1 MGISPICNCEQN
13 NDLEN
18 NKKVIKVNTE
28 EEKYEKEEKDEK
40 EEKEENDERKEEKT
54 INQHLKKRLKT
65 VDEVN
70 QKKLVL
76 TSEKHTRRNES
87 FIDKSTVYSNEKK
100 EQVSN
105 SQRDNNMLNVKLR
118 NKIVKKTHG
127 RRSVFLNRT
136 SVNIIIVGDKNVGK
150 TSYAY
155 KIKDN
160 KFNEK
165 YIPTKDDEDER
176 FIIKAVNGERT
187 YHLNVAIIN
196 NINAIKEET
205 KRQLDYCLIF
215 YDMNN
220 ESTMD
225 FAKNIFETYFKSE
238 LENVSNISLSHVI
251 FIGNKCDLNN
261 NVNSKIE
268 ELCKEFKM
276 DHFEISVKDNICL
289 EEMKNK
295 LTQAFDNDE
304 FQNRK

>member
-28 EEKYEKEEKDEK
+28 EEKDEK
-40 EEKEENDERKEEKT
+40 EEKEENNERKEEKT

-87 FIDKSTVYSNEKK
+87 FLDKSTVYSNEKK
-100 EQVSN
+100 EQISN
-105 SQRDNNMLNVKLR
+105 SQRDNMLNIKLR

-136 SVNIIIVGDKNVGK
+136 SVNILIVGDKNVGK

-165 YIPTKDDEDER
+165 YIPTKNDEDER

-196 NINAIKEET
+196 DINLIKEET
-205 KRQLDYCLIF
+205 KRQLDYCLVF

-225 FAKNIFETYFKSE
+225 FAKNIFETYLKSE
-238 LENVSNISLSHVI
+238 LENVNNISLSHVI

-261 NVNSKIE
+261 NVNCKIE
-268 ELCKEFKM
+268 DLCKEFKM
-276 DHFEISVKDNICL
+276 DHFEISVKDNINL
-289 EEMKNK
+289 EEMKNR

>member
-1 MGISPICNCEQN
+1 MGNMPICNCEQN

-18 NKKVIKVNTE
+18 KKVIKVNTE
-28 EEKYEKEEKDEK
+28 EEKDEKEEKDD
-40 EEKEENDERKEEKT
+40 KEENDERKEEKNIT
-54 INQHLKKRLKT
+54 QNLKKRQT
-65 VDEVN
+65 AEEVN
-70 QKKLVL
+70 QRHLVL
-76 TSEKHTRRNES
+76 NSEKHTRRNES

-105 SQRDNNMLNVKLR
+105 SQRDNMLNVKLR

-160 KFNEK
+160 KFNEN

-196 NINAIKEET
+196 DIKAIKEET
-205 KRQLDYCLIF
+205 KRQLDYCLVF

-225 FAKNIFETYFKSE
+225 FARNIFETYLKSE

-276 DHFEISVKDNICL
+276 DHFEISVKNNIRL

>member
-28 EEKYEKEEKDEK
+28 EEKDEK

-87 FIDKSTVYSNEKK
+87 FLDKSTVYSNEKK
-100 EQVSN
+100 EQISN
-105 SQRDNNMLNVKLR
+105 SQRDNMLNIKLR
-118 NKIVKKTHG
+118 NKIIKKTHG

-136 SVNIIIVGDKNVGK
+136 SVNILIVGDKNVGK

-165 YIPTKDDEDER
+165 YIPTKNDEDER

-196 NINAIKEET
+196 DINLIKEET
-205 KRQLDYCLIF
+205 KRQLDYCLVF

-225 FAKNIFETYFKSE
+225 FAKNIFETYLKSE
-238 LENVSNISLSHVI
+238 LENVNNISLSHVI

-261 NVNSKIE
+261 NVNCKIE
-268 ELCKEFKM
+268 DLCKEFKM
-276 DHFEISVKDNICL
+276 DHFEISVKDNINL
-289 EEMKNK
+289 EEMKNR

>member
-28 EEKYEKEEKDEK
+28 EEKDEK

-87 FIDKSTVYSNEKK
+87 FLDKSTVYSNEKK
-100 EQVSN
+100 EQISN
-105 SQRDNNMLNVKLR
+105 SQRDNMLNIKLR

-136 SVNIIIVGDKNVGK
+136 SVNILIVGDKNVGK

-165 YIPTKDDEDER
+165 YIPTKNDEDER

-196 NINAIKEET
+196 DINLIKEET
-205 KRQLDYCLIF
+205 KRQLDYCLVF

-225 FAKNIFETYFKSE
+225 FAKNIFETYLKSE

-261 NVNSKIE
+261 NVNCKIE
-268 ELCKEFKM
+268 DLCKEFKM
-276 DHFEISVKDNICL
+276 DHFEISVKDNINL
-289 EEMKNK
+289 EEMKNR

>member
-18 NKKVIKVNTE
+18 NKKVIKVNRE
-28 EEKYEKEEKDEK
+28 EEKDEK

-87 FIDKSTVYSNEKK
+87 FLDKSTVYSNEKK
-100 EQVSN
+100 EQISN
-105 SQRDNNMLNVKLR
+105 SQRDNMLNIKLR

-136 SVNIIIVGDKNVGK
+136 SVNILIVGDKNVGK

-165 YIPTKDDEDER
+165 YIPTKNDEDER

-196 NINAIKEET
+196 DINLIKEET
-205 KRQLDYCLIF
+205 KRQLDYCLVF

-225 FAKNIFETYFKSE
+225 FAKNIFETYLKSE
-238 LENVSNISLSHVI
+238 LENVNNISLSHVI

-261 NVNSKIE
+261 NVNCKIE
-268 ELCKEFKM
+268 DLCKEFKM
-276 DHFEISVKDNICL
+276 DHFEISVKDNINL
-289 EEMKNK
+289 EEMKNR

>member
-18 NKKVIKVNTE
+18 NKKVIKVNRE
-28 EEKYEKEEKDEK
+28 EEKDEK

-304 FQNRK
+304 FQSRK

>member
-1 MGISPICNCEQN
+1 MGNMPICNCEQN

-18 NKKVIKVNTE
+18 KKVIKVNTE
-28 EEKYEKEEKDEK
+28 EEKDEKEEKDD
-40 EEKEENDERKEEKT
+40 KEENDERKEEKNIT
-54 INQHLKKRLKT
+54 QNLKKRQT
-65 VDEVN
+65 AEEVN
-70 QKKLVL
+70 QRHLVL
-76 TSEKHTRRNES
+76 NSEKHTRRNES

-105 SQRDNNMLNVKLR
+105 SQRDNMLNVKLR

-160 KFNEK
+160 KFNEN

-196 NINAIKEET
+196 DIKAIKEET
-205 KRQLDYCLIF
+205 KRQLDYCLVF

-225 FAKNIFETYFKSE
+225 FAKNIFETYLKSE
-238 LENVSNISLSHVI
+238 LENVNNISLSHVI

-276 DHFEISVKDNICL
+276 DHFEISVKNNIRL

>member
-28 EEKYEKEEKDEK
+28 EEKDEK
-40 EEKEENDERKEEKT
+40 EEKEENNERKEEKT

-100 EQVSN
+100 EQISN
-105 SQRDNNMLNVKLR
+105 SQRDNMLNIKLR

-136 SVNIIIVGDKNVGK
+136 SVNILIVGDKNVGK

-196 NINAIKEET
+196 DINLIKEET
-205 KRQLDYCLIF
+205 KRQLDYCLVF

-225 FAKNIFETYFKSE
+225 FAKNIFETYLKSE
-238 LENVSNISLSHVI
+238 LENVNNISLSHVI

-261 NVNSKIE
+261 NVNCKIE
-268 ELCKEFKM
+268 DLCKEFKM
-276 DHFEISVKDNICL
+276 DHFEISVKDNINL
-289 EEMKNK
+289 EEMKNR

>member
-28 EEKYEKEEKDEK
+28 EEKDEK

-87 FIDKSTVYSNEKK
+87 FLDKSTVYSNEKK
-100 EQVSN
+100 EQISN
-105 SQRDNNMLNVKLR
+105 SQRDNMLNIKLR

-136 SVNIIIVGDKNVGK
+136 SVNILIVGDKNVGK

-165 YIPTKDDEDER
+165 YIPTKNDEDER

-196 NINAIKEET
+196 DINLIKEET
-205 KRQLDYCLIF
+205 KRQLDYCLVF

-225 FAKNIFETYFKSE
+225 FAKNIFETYLKSE
-238 LENVSNISLSHVI
+238 LENVNNISLSHVI

-261 NVNSKIE
+261 NVNCKIE
-268 ELCKEFKM
+268 DLCKEFKM
-276 DHFEISVKDNICL
+276 DHFEISVKDNINL
-289 EEMKNK
+289 EEMKNR